1 MAFKRP
7 CEQSLACYWQGISA
21 CYATHTFKEFNG
33 LKVPYYPDQKDVP
46 QEVCE
51 REYIPNEDGSRR
63 NIVAMKDRQRRGK
76 EKIEGQGELL

>member
-1 MAFKRP
+1 
-7 CEQSLACYWQGISA
+7 
-21 CYATHTFKEFNG
+21 
-33 LKVPYYPDQKDVP
+33 
-46 QEVCE
+46 VCE